1 MRVIMCMPTPRA
13 CVCILHHPTYEPIYP
28 NPLPPRSLSPSLPLS
43 SSSSSSSLSQQAC
56 YDLLN
61 FNDPSANGGTW
72 QGVGAGRAG
81 GASDAHGGFGGGGGG
96 GIGIREDKD
105 GGIAVRGLTRRPT
118 VHLEAALAS
127 FFEGE
132 TSRAIAE
139 HQVGGAGRAGRAGR
153 VCVLCVCGWWEERDE
168 PVVCVC
174 VCVKCVGR
182 KRQAHAV
189 WVIVYVCFID
199 SSRPSS
205 WLCVLLHVQ

>member
-1 MRVIMCMPTPRA
+1 M
-13 CVCILHHPTYEPIYP
+13 
-28 NPLPPRSLSPSLPLS
+28 
-43 SSSSSSSLSQQAC
+43 
-56 YDLLN
+56 N

-72 QGVGAGRAG
+72 QGVGAGGAG

-118 VHLEAALAS
+118 VNLEAALAS

-139 HQVGGAGRAGRAGR
+139 HQVGKSGRHM
-153 VCVLCVCGWWEERDE
+153 WWEERDE
-168 PVVCVC
+168 PVVCVYVC
-174 VCVKCVGR
+174 VCVKRVVAGR

-189 WVIVYVCFID
+189 CVLVYVCLID

-205 WLCVLLHVQ
+205 WLCITRVLYVQ